1 MYGVLGGK
9 AVSVS
14 DPEFVALMQQLANGG
29 IDASGNAWEAWSD
42 RNESALMEPKLSG
55 VRAGLEAA
63 AKSVEEG
70 CPRTKAWSKRTL
82 WLDRA
87 AQSVRSLSA
96 ESIAK
101 ESQHAAE

>member
-1 MYGVLGGK
+1 MSEIKVQMSAG
-9 AVSVS
+9 
-14 DPEFVALMQQLANGG
+14 
-29 IDASGNAWEAWSD
+29 AWVGEIAQ
-42 RNESALMEPKLSG
+42 RERAAFIAG

-96 ESIAK
+96 EAIAK
-101 ESQHAAE
+101 EKQP